1 MIGGPPPS
9 HFPKR
14 KVSCPAPAE
23 SCPSRCRVLW
33 IGPAFVR
40 AATILIV
47 DIDWRNPLS
56 TLICSDDIR
65 PQPRAQIF
73 TSAMDVQK
81 VRANF
86 PALSQDQVFFDNAGG
101 SQVLGSVVDS

>member
-23 SCPSRCRVLW
+23 SCPSRCRVLRV
-33 IGPAFVR
+33 GHATVPAVNV
-40 AATILIV
+40 LIV
-47 DIDWRNPLS
+47 DIDWCCPVPTYL
-56 TLICSDDIR
+56 CSNVIR
-65 PQPRAQIF
+65 THTYEYF

-86 PALSQDQVFFDNAGG
+86 PALGQDQVFFDNAGG